1 MKTELEIKTEIEKV
15 KKDITDAKKFLRDE
29 VDFRVDEDMA
39 LEDLVYLEKK
49 KKLLEWV
56 LN

>member
-1 MKTELEIKTEIEKV
+1 MKTEIKIKEELDKV
-15 KKDITDAKKFLRDE
+15 KKDIADTKKFLRDE
-29 VDFRVDEDMA
+29 VEFRVDEDMM
-39 LEDLVYLEKK
+39 LEVLVYLEEK

>member
-1 MKTELEIKTEIEKV
+1 MKTEIKIKEELDKV
-15 KKDITDAKKFLRDE
+15 KKDIADTKKFLSDE
-29 VDFRVDEDMA
+29 VEFRVDEDMM

>member
-1 MKTELEIKTEIEKV
+1 MKTEIEIREELEKV
-15 KKDITDAKKFLRDE
+15 NKDIADSKKFLREEVEFREDE
-29 VDFRVDEDMA
+29 EMI
-39 LEDLVYLEKK
+39 LEDLYLLKEN

>member
-1 MKTELEIKTEIEKV
+1 MKTEIEIKTELRKV
-15 KKDITDAKKFLRDE
+15 EEDIADTKKFLKNE
-29 VDFRVDEDMA
+29 VEFRVDEDMA
-39 LEDLVYLEKK
+39 IEDLVYLEKK

>member
-1 MKTELEIKTEIEKV
+1 MKTEIEIKEELSKV
-15 KKDITDAKKFLRDE
+15 KKDIADTKKFLKDE
-29 VDFRVDEDMA
+29 VEFRVDEDLA
-39 LEDLVYLEKK
+39 LEDLFYLEKK

>member
-1 MKTELEIKTEIEKV
+1 MKTKIEIKEELNKV
-15 KKDITDAKKFLRDE
+15 RKDIADTKKFLRDE
-29 VDFRVDEDMA
+29 VEFRVDEDMA
-39 LEDLVYLEKK
+39 FEDLVYLEKK